1 MQVDV
6 DSMGI
11 EVHGLSLTRKTND
24 KPLPGLDILFVH
36 GSRCNENASAWPTI
50 DAPWRSAWTQRDN
63 PYVCWPEDWLPQD
76 LGDSIRALSVSYD
89 DAALRIKGIPKQEIA
104 NVIAHELCEILF
116 SRYNQTSCHFII
128 RNLSG
133 CSSDPVA
140 VVQCVCVSLFISLS
154 SAEAVLLCCAGAIG
168 V

>member
-6 DSMGI
+6 KSMGI
-11 EVHGLSLTRKTND
+11 KVHALSLKGTNNRGR
-24 KPLPGLDILFVH
+24 GLDILFVH
-36 GSRCNENASAWPTI
+36 GSRCNENVSAWPTI
-50 DAPWRSAWTQRDN
+50 DPPWRSAWTRRDN
-63 PYVCWPEDWLPQD
+63 PWVLWPEDWLPQD

-89 DAALRIKGIPKQEIA
+89 DAALRIEGIPKQEIA
-104 NVIAHELCEILF
+104 NVIAHELSEILF

-140 VVQCVCVSLFISLS
+140 VVQCVCVSLFISLC
-154 SAEAVLLCCAGAIG
+154 SAEAVLFCCAGAIG
-168 V
+168 G

>member
-1 MQVDV
+1 MQVNV

-11 EVHGLSLTRKTND
+11 AVHDLNYRGFSGH
-24 KPLPGLDILFVH
+24 GLDILFVH
-36 GSRCNENASAWPTI
+36 GSRWNENASAWT
-50 DAPWRSAWTQRDN
+50 RRDN
-63 PYVCWPEDWLPQD
+63 PYVWWPVDWLPQD
-76 LGDSIRALSVSYD
+76 LGHRMRALSVSYD
-89 DAALRIKGIPKQEIA
+89 DEALRMKGIPQQEIA
-104 NVIAHELCEILF
+104 NVIAHELCEIFF

-154 SAEAVLLCCAGAIG
+154 SAEAVLLCCTGAIG
-168 V
+168 G

>member
-11 EVHGLSLTRKTND
+11 AVHDLNYKGFSGH
-24 KPLPGLDILFVH
+24 GLDILFVH
-36 GSRCNENASAWPTI
+36 GSRWNENASAWPTI
-50 DAPWRSAWTQRDN
+50 DPPWRSAWTRRDN
-63 PYVCWPEDWLPQD
+63 PYVWWPVDWLPQD
-76 LGDSIRALSVSYD
+76 LGHRMRALSVSYD
-89 DAALRIKGIPKQEIA
+89 DEALCMKGIPQQEIA
-104 NVIAHELCEILF
+104 NVIAHELCEIFF

-133 CSSDPVA
+133 CNSDLVA

-168 V
+168 G

>member
-6 DSMGI
+6 DSMLIAVNELYSKRTSNSG
-11 EVHGLSLTRKTND
+11 
-24 KPLPGLDILFVH
+24 PGLDILFVH
-36 GSRCNENASAWPTI
+36 GSRWNGNASAWLTVDPAWKST
-50 DAPWRSAWTQRDN
+50 WTQRHE
-63 PYVCWPEDWLPQD
+63 PHVCWPTDWLPQD

-104 NVIAHELCEILF
+104 NVIAHELCKNLF
-116 SRYNQTSCHFII
+116 GRYNQTSCHFII